1 MPSYPNRLFRYTVQ
15 SGPTAL
21 PARPGAKVI
30 DLSVQGIMWIVAGL
44 VVLGFVAMRLQRA
57 FYNLLLDREGAAKD
71 LVRRR

>member
-1 MPSYPNRLFRYTVQ
+1 
-15 SGPTAL
+15 
-21 PARPGAKVI
+21 VI

>member
-1 MPSYPNRLFRYTVQ
+1 MPSYPTCLFRCTVRI
-15 SGPTAL
+15 GPTAL
-21 PARPGAKVI
+21 PARVGANVI

>member
-1 MPSYPNRLFRYTVQ
+1 
-15 SGPTAL
+15 
-21 PARPGAKVI
+21 VI

-44 VVLGFVAMRLQRA
+44 VVLGFVVTRLQRA

>member
-1 MPSYPNRLFRYTVQ
+1 VIDFTVQ
-15 SGPTAL
+15 
-21 PARPGAKVI
+21 
-30 DLSVQGIMWIVAGL
+30 DIMWIAAGL